1 MSTSWA
7 ASGSEMM
14 KHNYYVLFLALF
26 CLAIDVIVTIT
37 KVLLLYLLL
46 LLLLPRL
53 TVRQS
58 TLLYTTTPEGTPP
71 SLYFFINLKLILQ
84 LGREKRRKGD
94 AAAPLSYSRGW
105 KWQGTHSEFCS
116 IRNFG
121 ASVSRGGASVWCSSL
136 VCCKSARRNEGR
148 RER

>member
-1 MSTSWA
+1 
-7 ASGSEMM
+7 MM

-26 CLAIDVIVTIT
+26 CLAIDVIVTII

-71 SLYFFINLKLILQ
+71 SHYFFINLKLILQ

-94 AAAPLSYSRGW
+94 AAAPLSYSRG
-105 KWQGTHSEFCS
+105 
-116 IRNFG
+116 
-121 ASVSRGGASVWCSSL
+121 
-136 VCCKSARRNEGR
+136 
-148 RER
+148 